1 MKTFHYYRRPGARIR
16 TALQAKS
23 LISTHFL
30 ALKTTFIIASHLM
43 RISTF
48 LDHKLLLS
56 IMGYC
61 LGQITIAMVQWSAT
75 DRRIS
80 VDRRRVATV
89 TTFTGTNQRNHHS
102 SCVLQ
107 SAYSLELA
115 DCNSHRYLKPPPP
128 PPKPPPNIKRTW
140 SDSNELVVLVIV
152 TRSYST
158 SRFYPQHPSDSN
170 KDDTRPVA
178 YHFALHVRP
187 VHEHP
192 VYEQPA
198 NQCPADRLHG
208 IRIGHRIQDVV
219 DRGTHLSRL
228 SGNSLRPAASWSL
241 AF

>member
-1 MKTFHYYRRPGARIR
+1 MTFRSIRQNKRPLRSSQGDEGICRPPFSTFTANRNWNLKLCYVGMKTFHYYRRPGARIR

-128 PPKPPPNIKRTW
+128 PPKPPPNIKRT
-140 SDSNELVVLVIV
+140 
-152 TRSYST
+152 
-158 SRFYPQHPSDSN
+158 
-170 KDDTRPVA
+170 
-178 YHFALHVRP
+178 
-187 VHEHP
+187 
-192 VYEQPA
+192 
-198 NQCPADRLHG
+198 
-208 IRIGHRIQDVV
+208 
-219 DRGTHLSRL
+219 
-228 SGNSLRPAASWSL
+228 
-241 AF
+241 